1 MRYFRLLIL
10 GIFSTVIALNTGVL
24 RAIVAVF
31 LCSSLGFCSFAIDEN
46 LSMIDHPNAVQ
57 AATPF
62 SLEGQEIAIPP
73 IIREAPIDF
82 QDSLADDFVV
92 SRQTPYSSG
101 RNEVLVVSP
110 STGTEQRFEIS
121 LPMSAGDFR
130 LYKASF
136 DKVVIDDPTRLVGS
150 ETSYDSARIQS
161 DLESFSISFDSDNL
175 PSSVSLADG
184 TRAEISGSEAV
195 IFSAD
200 GQLIETISLSTRF
213 LNNDRVALE
222 KSSDRY
228 FAQRVPPLVPSHI
241 CVNGIRDK
249 IYNSGQG
256 LGNISNALKETNTIY
271 GVMFAWATAYGK
283 RGLEDSLVTG
293 TRNQT
298 LQEIACNRPVE
309 CDEPQPYEG
318 QSEIRTDLFRLS
330 GGTNQ
335 QVSIR
340 YEFYDIPDRMEIYAE
355 GRLIKS
361 IPDGSGYT
369 DGSSTIPLSIED
381 GVSFLGIKLIGNE
394 DSGTKWNY
402 TISCSGQSPCPN
414 TNYFQLSQHPY
425 LYSTADPFVSPR
437 PIENTSAF
445 GSSYHHYL
453 VETPICST
461 SRSGC
466 TTQNVFRSMTSQ
478 RRFMA
483 PAEENEF
490 NPVVHCSVTDLQGP
504 GFVGAVLSLRYS
516 DNIINVVDANT
527 FTAINYTLN
536 PPGAGNTHIFHPGRV
551 IRTVIEQNGS
561 IVVRTEGEG
570 TGQLA
575 GANEKKGR
583 ELFESIDLEFRSYFN
598 TQNW

>member
-24 RAIVAVF
+24 RAIIAVF
-31 LCSSLGFCSFAIDEN
+31 LFSALGFCSFSIDVN
-46 LSMIDHPNAVQ
+46 LSTIDHSNAVQ
-57 AATPF
+57 AATPL

-73 IIREAPIDF
+73 IIREAPIDL
-82 QDSLADDFVV
+82 QNSLADDFVV

-121 LPMSAGDFR
+121 LPMFAGDFR

-136 DKVVIDDPTRLVGS
+136 NKVVIDEPTRLVGS
-150 ETSYDSARIQS
+150 ETSYSSAQIQAG
-161 DLESFSISFDSDNL
+161 LESFSINFDNNNL
-175 PSSVSLADG
+175 PSSVFLADG
-184 TRAEISGSEAV
+184 TRAELSGSEAT

-213 LNNDRVALE
+213 LNNDRVALG
-222 KSSDRY
+222 KSSDKY
-228 FAQRVPPLVPSHI
+228 LSQLVPPLVPSYV

-249 IYNSGQG
+249 IYTSGQG

-283 RGLEDSLVTG
+283 RGLEDSLVIG

-318 QSEIRTDLFRLS
+318 KSEIRTDLFRLS

-361 IPDGSGYT
+361 IPEGSGYT

-402 TISCSGQSPCPN
+402 TVSCSGQSPCRN
-414 TNYFQLSQHPY
+414 TDHFQLSQHPY
-425 LYSTADPFVSPR
+425 LYSTADPFVPPR
-437 PIENTSAF
+437 PVENTSAF
-445 GSSYHHYL
+445 GKAYHHYVL
-453 VETPICST
+453 ETPICST
-461 SRSGC
+461 SSSGC
-466 TTQNVFRSMTSQ
+466 TSQNVFRAMTSQ

-483 PAEENEF
+483 PAEENKLA
-490 NPVVHCSVTDLQGP
+490 PVAHCAVTDLQGP
-504 GFVGAVLSLRYS
+504 GFLGALASIRYS
-516 DNIINVVDANT
+516 DNIINVVDVANS
-527 FTAINYTLN
+527 TAINYTLN
-536 PPGAGNTHIFHPGRV
+536 PPGPGNTHVFHPGRV
-551 IRTVIEQNGS
+551 IRTVLERDGS

-570 TGQLA
+570 TGQMPRT
-575 GANEKKGR
+575 NESSGSD
-583 ELFESIDLEFRSYFN
+583 LFRSIDRDFRKYFN
-598 TQNW
+598 AQN

>member
-10 GIFSTVIALNTGVL
+10 GLFSTVAALNIDVL
-24 RAIVAVF
+24 RMVTTVF
-31 LCSSLGFCSFAIDEN
+31 LCGTLGFCSFTVN
-46 LSMIDHPNAVQ
+46 GQLSEMHYPNAVQ

-62 SLEGQEIAIPP
+62 GVTGQEIAIPP
-73 IIREAPIDF
+73 IIREAPIDL
-82 QDSLADDFVV
+82 QNALANDFVV

-121 LPMSAGDFR
+121 LPGAGNGFR
-130 LYKASF
+130 LYQASF
-136 DKVVIDDPTRLVGS
+136 NKVLIADPAHIADRES
-150 ETSYDSARIQS
+150 SYSAAQIQAT
-161 DLESFSISFDSDNL
+161 LESFSINFDSSNFPTSAL
-175 PSSVSLADG
+175 LADG
-184 TRAEISGSEAV
+184 TKAEFSDSEV
-195 IFSAD
+195 TILSAD
-200 GQLIETISLSTRF
+200 GQIIEEISLSTR
-213 LNNDRVALE
+213 LPYDDRIVSE
-222 KSSDRY
+222 KSSRY
-228 FAQRVPPLVPSHI
+228 VAQLVPPLVPSSVCI
-241 CVNGIRDK
+241 NGIRDK

-283 RGLEDSLVTG
+283 RGLEDSLVAD

-318 QSEIRTDLFRLS
+318 ESEIRTDLFRLS

-361 IPDGSGYT
+361 IPEGSGYT

-402 TISCSGQSPCPN
+402 TVSCSGQSPCRN
-414 TNYFQLSQHPY
+414 TDYFQLSQHPY

-445 GSSYHHYL
+445 GNGYHHYVL
-453 VETPICST
+453 ETPICST
-461 SRSGC
+461 SRAGC
-466 TTQNVFRSMTSQ
+466 TSQNVFRAMTSQ

-483 PAEENEF
+483 PAEGNEF
-490 NPVVHCSVTDLQGP
+490 DPVTHCAVTDLQGP
-504 GFVGAVLSLRYS
+504 GWRGALASIRYS
-516 DNIINVVDANT
+516 DNIINVVDAANS
-527 FTAINYTLN
+527 TAINYTLN
-536 PPGAGNTHIFHPGRV
+536 PPGPVNTHVFHPGRV
-551 IRTVIEQNGS
+551 IRTVLEKNGT

-570 TGQLA
+570 TGQMPRT
-575 GANEKKGR
+575 NESSGSD
-583 ELFESIDLEFRSYFN
+583 LFRSIDRDFRTYFN
-598 TQNW
+598 AQN